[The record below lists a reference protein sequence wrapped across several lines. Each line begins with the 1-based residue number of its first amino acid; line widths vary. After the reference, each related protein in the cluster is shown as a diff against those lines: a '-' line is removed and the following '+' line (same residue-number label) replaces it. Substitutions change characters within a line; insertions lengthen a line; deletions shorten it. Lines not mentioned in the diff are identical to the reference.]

1 MEQTLSMNLSQK
13 LAMTMQMQ
21 QAIQLLQM
29 SAQELRAAVEKEY
42 LENPVLEMDESS
54 NGDAPKEEVRAED
67 ISPMADYLEN
77 GQPGYFTDDRD
88 GGMEAATPSG
98 PTLEEELLEQVRY
111 AFFDE
116 EERAVATFIVGSI
129 DERGYLI
136 VPVEEIMRAMGASE
150 GKVMEV
156 LHRIQEFEPSGIGAR
171 DLQECLRIQARQ
183 RGIYEGL
190 VAALI
195 DRHLDEVAASR
206 VKSIAEAEQ
215 ASPEDVQ
222 LAIDILRTLDPK
234 PGRAY
239 GLASSHYVQP
249 DVFVRK
255 VDGDYVVSISER
267 SMPKLQI
274 SSLYR
279 DASGLDETARSYI
292 KQRIHA
298 ASWLLRS
305 IEQRR
310 QTICRVMEEIVYQ
323 QRPCIE
329 KGMQALRPMSMK
341 QVAEAIH
348 VHESTVSRAVAN
360 KYVELPWGVVPMR
373 DFFSSNLGKA
383 ASEEEFIAG
392 QVKTAMEEL
401 IRGEDAKKPLSDQKL
416 AELLEERGM
425 KVSRRTVMKY
435 REQMGYPSSVK
446 RKRY

>member
-116 EERAVATFIVGSI
+116 EERAVAIFIVGSI

-150 GKVMEV
+150 DKVMEV
-156 LHRIQEFEPSGIGAR
+156 LRRVQEFEPPGIGAR

-215 ASPEDVQ
+215 ASPVDVQ

-267 SMPKLQI
+267 SMP
-274 SSLYR
+274 
-279 DASGLDETARSYI
+279 
-292 KQRIHA
+292 
-298 ASWLLRS
+298 
-305 IEQRR
+305 
-310 QTICRVMEEIVYQ
+310 
-323 QRPCIE
+323 
-329 KGMQALRPMSMK
+329 
-341 QVAEAIH
+341 
-348 VHESTVSRAVAN
+348 
-360 KYVELPWGVVPMR
+360 
-373 DFFSSNLGKA
+373 
-383 ASEEEFIAG
+383 
-392 QVKTAMEEL
+392 
-401 IRGEDAKKPLSDQKL
+401 
-416 AELLEERGM
+416 
-425 KVSRRTVMKY
+425 
-435 REQMGYPSSVK
+435 
-446 RKRY
+446 